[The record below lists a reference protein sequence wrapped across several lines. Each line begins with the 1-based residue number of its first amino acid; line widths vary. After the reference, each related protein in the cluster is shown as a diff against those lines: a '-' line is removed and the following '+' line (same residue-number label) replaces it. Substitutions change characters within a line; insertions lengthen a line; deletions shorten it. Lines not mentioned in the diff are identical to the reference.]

1 MIQLLQDTIS
11 TNKNEELL
19 SHLIVPIFSEV
30 RLFNHID
37 QSFYPFN
44 SINAYHNHYRGN

>member
-19 SHLIVPIFSEV
+19 SHLIVPIFLEV
-30 RLFNHID
+30 RPAFLTTLINLFIH
-37 QSFYPFN
+37 
-44 SINAYHNHYRGN
+44 SIP